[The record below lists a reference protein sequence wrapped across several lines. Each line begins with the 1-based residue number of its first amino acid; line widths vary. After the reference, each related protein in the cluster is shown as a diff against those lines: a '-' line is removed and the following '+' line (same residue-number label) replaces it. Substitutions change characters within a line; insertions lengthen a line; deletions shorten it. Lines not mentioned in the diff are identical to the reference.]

1 MSPLKQ
7 VSNVSSQAG
16 QECHLSSRS
25 AMSPLEQIS
34 NVTYHLSVRSAK
46 SPFKKVSNVTSQAGQ
61 QCHLSSRS
69 VELVFLT
76 GEQCPPIS
84 SFVFMSSL
92 SADFDKNTLKVFCL
106 VHCLKSH
113 FSRLAVSKCST
124 IYHCHVCDRSQRKS
138 VLNISQTIL

>member
-25 AMSPLEQIS
+25 AISPLEQIS
-34 NVTYHLSVRSAK
+34 NVTYQSGQQYHLSRRSAM
-46 SPFKKVSNVTSQAGQ
+46 SPLKQVSSVTSQEGQWSWSFSLVSNV
-61 QCHLSSRS
+61 HRS
-69 VELVFLT
+69 AYV
-76 GEQCPPIS
+76 
-84 SFVFMSSL
+84 FVFMPSL

-113 FSRLAVSKCST
+113 FSRLAVLKCRVGHPFL
-124 IYHCHVCDRSQRKS
+124 IKEHS
-138 VLNISQTIL
+138 VLSVLFRSL